1 MPKIFYYLFGF
12 LAAFVFPIIG
22 LGITKI
28 IGHGFAL
35 GLFAFLPLV
44 IGINVYKQNKH
55 HNQKAFSL
63 GLLLGAIPI
72 IILTLFILIVSQ
84 LH

>member
-1 MPKIFYYLFGF
+1 MPKILYYLFGF
-12 LAAFVFPIIG
+12 LVAFIFPIIG
-22 LGITKI
+22 LGITKM

-44 IGINVYKQNKH
+44 IGINVYRQNKH
-55 HNQKAFSL
+55 HSQKAFGL

-72 IILTLFILIVSQ
+72 IILSLFILVVSQ